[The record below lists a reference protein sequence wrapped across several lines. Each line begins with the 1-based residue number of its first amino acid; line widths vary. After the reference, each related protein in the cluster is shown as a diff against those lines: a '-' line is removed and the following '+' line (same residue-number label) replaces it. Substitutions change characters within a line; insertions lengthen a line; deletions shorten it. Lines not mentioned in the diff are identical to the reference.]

1 MSLKPV
7 IVYVDDEP
15 HNLTVFE
22 ASLPSDWEI
31 KTFSNPLHAL
41 EALEK
46 LAPWVLISD
55 QRMPGITGVKFLELA
70 KKIHP
75 HAVRIIV
82 TGYSD
87 EDLVVDSVRKA
98 QIFDYIRK
106 PWEPDEL
113 EASLRRSVEYYRAN
127 EEARVL
133 HQQLVEREALLER
146 QNKELVAVTTEL
158 KASSGRETDLRKEL
172 ECWVPP
178 FLLNG
183 LKNNT
188 MKFPMKRDL
197 VGIAF
202 DIVGSANLHGVTV
215 KGRSIRSLVIHAF
228 SEAVLRHGGW
238 RESMSGD
245 SAYAHFGL
253 GDVVENPAEAA
264 LSAAREFRESL
275 RSLSEIHGKE
285 VHCGIALHVAREALV
300 DIHHVQLT
308 SVDGTIVQKSF
319 DTTSMDVDLLHRME
333 KIVHELP
340 GSNIIISEDF
350 VQALKKSPMGAIA
363 LGTHVLKGQSKPA
376 TLHLIPAFGVTSPM
390 VDALKVKLTPP
401 ADPTKKAA

>member
-1 MSLKPV
+1 MNPI

-31 KTFSNPLHAL
+31 KTFSNPLQAL

-55 QRMPGITGVKFLELA
+55 QRMPGITGVKYLELA

-75 HAVRIIV
+75 NAVRIIV

-113 EASLRRSVEYYRAN
+113 EASLRRAVEYYRAN
-127 EEARVL
+127 EEARAL
-133 HQQLVEREALLER
+133 HQRLVEREALLEK
-146 QNKELVAVTTEL
+146 QNKELVQLTTEI
-158 KASSGRETDLRKEL
+158 KESSARETALRKEL

-178 FLLNG
+178 FLMNA
-183 LKNNT
+183 LKNQT
-188 MKFPMKRDL
+188 MQFPTKKDL

-202 DIVGSANLHGVTV
+202 DIVGSASLHGVHV
-215 KGRSIRSLVIHAF
+215 KGRPIRSFIINTF
-228 SEAVLRHGGW
+228 SEAVLRNGGW
-238 RESMSGD
+238 RESLSGD

-253 GDVVENPAEAA
+253 GDDVTNPAEAA

-275 RSLSEIHGKE
+275 RSLKEVHGNE
-285 VHCGIALHVAREALV
+285 VHCGIALHVAREAVV

-308 SVDGTIVQKSF
+308 LPQGVIVQKSF
-319 DTTSMDVDLLHRME
+319 DTTSLDVDLLHRME
-333 KIVHELP
+333 KLVHELP
-340 GSNIIISEDF
+340 GSNIILSGDF
-350 VQALKKSPMGAIA
+350 VNALKKSPGGAIS
-363 LGTHVLKGQSKPA
+363 LGTHLFKGQSRPVE
-376 TLHLIPAFGVTSPM
+376 LHLIPAFGVDGTLIDQLKSRLLPQTT
-390 VDALKVKLTPP
+390 DA
-401 ADPTKKAA
+401 KKAA